1 MLSRW
6 LVLSSDS
13 VTGGQN
19 TDDLLWKNKHGVA
32 GQGGAWLGVA
42 RPGKAWDFLK
52 NKVDKKTVLC
62 KVAFDMSD
70 NQKISTKQHAAGTSL
85 RYQSQV
91 IHVNRCVLYFIKE
104 NPRGIV

>member
-1 MLSRW
+1 MKKNP
-6 LVLSSDS
+6 VLESINLFPKQCLRAINE
-13 VTGGQN
+13 VEKLT
-19 TDDLLWKNKHGVA
+19 L
-32 GQGGAWLGVA
+32 
-42 RPGKAWDFLK
+42 PFLK